1 MKSKCCEMWQKMSSL
16 DLSKLGHCTHRRGL
30 GWLSTSV
37 AVDIRRCQQFWFCS
51 AKQKWRTP
59 PSLPLCRAPQF
70 SRCCHLQLHGRC
82 HHSQCH
88 LPTHHH
94 QTSTWTA
101 LWTLS
106 KAELLED
113 AWHFGFQ
120 FKSCHL
126 SDSRMFLRIS
136 YEMILYIY
144 MCIVHVMHEKEAL
157 AALEQVLEAQDLCN
171 LLKQEE
177 GLQTENNTWKL
188 GSSVDLL
195 KYVEYSPICRVLI
208 CPAEFLSFAFSFSAS
223 NNGCNSSER
232 RSEMLPSWLAT
243 ARACA
248 TCHCKHWS
256 MIMRWWCWCSW
267 WQWLTYDYSYY
278 YHYHSLSSLFL
289 LLVAWLC
296 WRGR

>member
-37 AVDIRRCQQFWFCS
+37 AVDLRRCQQFWFCS

-136 YEMILYIY
+136 YEIAYVDKHIYICILYMSCMKKKHLQLWNKSLRRKISAISWNKKRVCRLKTIPENLGVVWTCWNMWNIFPFAERWFAQRSSCPLPFLFLPPTMAATHQRGVRKCY
-144 MCIVHVMHEKEAL
+144 RPGLPRLVLAL
-157 AALEQVLEAQDLCN
+157 H
-171 LLKQEE
+171 
-177 GLQTENNTWKL
+177 
-188 GSSVDLL
+188 
-195 KYVEYSPICRVLI
+195 
-208 CPAEFLSFAFSFSAS
+208 
-223 NNGCNSSER
+223 
-232 RSEMLPSWLAT
+232 AT
-243 ARACA
+243 ANIGQWSCA
-248 TCHCKHWS
+248 GDADAH
-256 MIMRWWCWCSW
+256 
-267 WQWLTYDYSYY
+267 DDND
-278 YHYHSLSSLFL
+278 
-289 LLVAWLC
+289 
-296 WRGR
+296 

>member
-37 AVDIRRCQQFWFCS
+37 AVDLRRCQQFWFCS

-144 MCIVHVMHEKEAL
+144 IYVH
-157 AALEQVLEAQDLCN
+157 C
-171 LLKQEE
+171 
-177 GLQTENNTWKL
+177 
-188 GSSVDLL
+188 
-195 KYVEYSPICRVLI
+195 
-208 CPAEFLSFAFSFSAS
+208 
-223 NNGCNSSER
+223 
-232 RSEMLPSWLAT
+232 
-243 ARACA
+243 
-248 TCHCKHWS
+248 TCHAWKRS
-256 MIMRWWCWCSW
+256 TCSFGTSPW
-267 WQWLTYDYSYY
+267 GAR
-278 YHYHSLSSLFL
+278 SLQSPETR
-289 LLVAWLC
+289 
-296 WRGR
+296 RGSADWKQYLKTWE